1 MSDVSAEQVKT
12 FLLERFNNTFSAMGI
27 SPQNVPDDFDLLTE
41 GIIDS
46 FGIVEL
52 ISEVEEKCLVAI
64 DFEELD
70 PENLTVIGP
79 FSRYVAEFASRG
91 TR

>member
-1 MSDVSAEQVKT
+1 MSDVSTEQVRL

-52 ISEVEEKCLVAI
+52 ISDMEDKFHLEI
-64 DFEELD
+64 DFGDLD
-70 PENLTVIGP
+70 PENLTIIGP
-79 FSRYVAEFASRG
+79 FSRFVAEFASR
-91 TR
+91 RSN